1 MKIILYGGT
10 SEGRI
15 LAGRLAGQGHE
26 ITVSVA
32 TDVGA
37 EELLREG
44 NLARILVG
52 RMDADEMRAV
62 IGKYDIC
69 IDATH
74 PYAVEATANIREAC
88 EKEGIKYIRLM
99 RGAEGCGR
107 TEGQEAS
114 PNNEDVAVPGSAADP
129 DRAKACIREAADA
142 GEAGR
147 MLLKTHGNILLTTGS
162 KEIEAFSEI
171 PRERLYVRVLPTVPS
186 IEVCVKAGIPTRNI
200 IAMFGPFTQKMNEAV
215 MQQYNI
221 SHLVTKE
228 TGKRGGFPEKIDAA
242 AACGVRTIVIRRPE
256 ENGFGIEEVI
266 RMLHDLT
273 EEIL

>member
-44 NLARILVG
+44 NKMQILVG
-52 RMDADEMRAV
+52 RMDTVEMEAV
-62 IGKYDIC
+62 IEKYDIC

-74 PYAVEATANIREAC
+74 PYAVEATANIKAAC
-88 EKEGIKYIRLM
+88 EKTGIGYIRLL
-99 RGAEGCGR
+99 RDAERFGVP
-107 TEGQEAS
+107 EDPEADS
-114 PNNEDVAVPGSAADP
+114 HNKNAESNRLDAY
-129 DRAKACIREAADA
+129 IREAADA
-142 GEAGR
+142 REACR
-147 MLLKTHGNILLTTGS
+147 MLQKTQGNILLTTGS
-162 KEIEAFSEI
+162 KEIGAFSEV
-171 PRERLYVRVLPTVPS
+171 PRERLYVRVLPTLPS
-186 IEVCVKAGIPTRNI
+186 IDACVKAGIPSRNI

-242 AACGVRTIVIRRPE
+242 LACGVQTIVIRRPE
-256 ENGFGIEEVI
+256 ENGFGIEEVL

-273 EEIL
+273 EETK